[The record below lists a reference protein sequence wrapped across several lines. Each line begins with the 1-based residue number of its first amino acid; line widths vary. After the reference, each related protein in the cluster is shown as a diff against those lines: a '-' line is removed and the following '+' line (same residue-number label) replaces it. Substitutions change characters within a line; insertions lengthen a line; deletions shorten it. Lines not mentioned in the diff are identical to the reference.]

1 MTLRKL
7 MLSALLLGAISV
19 PAMAQDTPPGPGP
32 EGGHPGMDK
41 MLNADTDGDG
51 NLSKAEFLAVQEKR
65 FAEMDTNGDGNVT
78 KDEMKSHR
86 ETMKAK
92 FQEKRKEWESKKKAG
107 ETPAPS
113 DVK

>member
-7 MLSALLLGAISV
+7 MLSALLLGAISA
-19 PAMAQDTPPGPGP
+19 PAMAQDTPAGPGP
-32 EGGHPGMDK
+32 DGHPGMDK

-65 FAEMDTNGDGNVT
+65 FGEMDTNSDGKVT
-78 KDEMKSHR
+78 RDEMKAHR

-92 FQEKRKEWESKKKAG
+92 FQEKRKEWADKKKAG
-107 ETPAPS
+107 EKPAE
-113 DVK
+113 